1 MHYVFTGSITEHRTV
16 VQGQKV
22 TLSCY
27 SNTSMEW
34 RFDNHLIY
42 SLGNVN
48 ARYAMHIKQGH
59 YDLSFSISSLN
70 DSGVYKCFE
79 EDGELPL
86 RIFNLTVIHGNCFYF
101 AIIST
106 K

>member
-1 MHYVFTGSITEHRTV
+1 
-16 VQGQKV
+16 
-22 TLSCY
+22 
-27 SNTSMEW
+27 
-34 RFDNHLIY
+34 
-42 SLGNVN
+42 
-48 ARYAMHIKQGH
+48 MHIKQGH

-79 EDGELPL
+79 DNGELPL